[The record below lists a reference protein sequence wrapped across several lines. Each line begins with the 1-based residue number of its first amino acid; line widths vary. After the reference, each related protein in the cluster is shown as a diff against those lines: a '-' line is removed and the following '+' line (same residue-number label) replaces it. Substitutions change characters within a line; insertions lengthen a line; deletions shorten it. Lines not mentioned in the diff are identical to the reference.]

1 VERNFSDYIV
11 YADESGDHS
20 LSTSDEDYPVFV
32 LTFCIFKKSE
42 YAEIMLPRLSQ
53 IKFKF
58 WGHDAVVLHSH
69 KIRKQ
74 KGDFAVLGNRPTH
87 ELFVEQIN
95 NLISDSPFSVVATVI
110 DKRRLVSKY
119 TKPANPYNLGLL
131 FCLERTSKF
140 LAEQGQKDRLTHIIV
155 EARGKKEDA
164 ELELEF
170 RRIVAK
176 DSSLAKFELIFS
188 DKKANGTGLQI
199 ADLIAHPI
207 GKHVIKPDQQNRSFD
222 IVKNKFHKYPN
233 YQGRGLKVFPSNKR
247 KAPVYTEARRR
258 PGIPNPYLYY
268 TKVDN

>member
-1 VERNFSDYIV
+1 METNFSDYIV

-32 LTFCIFKKSE
+32 LAFCLFKKSE
-42 YAEIMLPRLSQ
+42 YAEVTLPQLSQ
-53 IKFKF
+53 IKFQF

-74 KGDFAVLGNRPTH
+74 KDDFAVLGNRRTH

-95 NLISDSPFSVVATVI
+95 NLISASPFSIVATVI
-110 DKRRLVSKY
+110 DKRRLISRY
-119 TKPANPYNLGLL
+119 AKPANPYNLGLL

-140 LAEQGQKDRLTHIIV
+140 LAEHGQKERLTHIIV
-155 EARGKKEDA
+155 EARGKKEDT

-170 RRIVAK
+170 RRIIAK
-176 DSSLAKFELIFS
+176 DPSLAKFELVFS

-207 GKHVIKPDQQNRSFD
+207 GKRVNWQACD
-222 IVKNKFHKYPN
+222 
-233 YQGRGLKVFPSNKR
+233 
-247 KAPVYTEARRR
+247 
-258 PGIPNPYLYY
+258 
-268 TKVDN
+268 